1 MHRSMKIPE
10 LIHIKQ
16 WTFSHELRF
25 NLNIKTHSIEPNLSS
40 TWHRITYVCIYT
52 YGIESNAL
60 SKNKNRKFKQKE
72 SYTRRTNIYTECV
85 TWNAN
90 QRFYFQVLCAC
101 KQKKPMPEWQNG
113 KKIHFFLN
121 MKEFFIESTAQ
132 SSPTTRIWWVV

>member
-1 MHRSMKIPE
+1 MKIPE

-113 KKIHFFLN
+113 KKIHFFFKYERILHW
-121 MKEFFIESTAQ
+121 KHSTAQ

>member
-40 TWHRITYVCIYT
+40 TWHRITYICTFIHT
-52 YGIESNAL
+52 YGIDSNAL

-72 SYTRRTNIYTECV
+72 SYTRRTNIYSECV
-85 TWNAN
+85 TWTNDFIFKYYALSSKKKN
-90 QRFYFQVLCAC
+90 QCTND
-101 KQKKPMPEWQNG
+101 KMG
-113 KKIHFFLN
+113 KNPFFLN
-121 MKEFFIESTAQ
+121 MKEFFIESTVQ
-132 SSPTTRIWWVV
+132 FSPTTRIWWVV